1 MDLTKQPIV
10 IPALLA
16 AFLSLLWM
24 SALRPV
30 EGQNFDDF
38 NPFSP
43 FDNQTIVDDNITT
56 TTTTNNGT
64 AATATERIDNI
75 GFSLN
80 LSATSNNNTLL
91 NEYVKAMRFYSGPLI
106 REAIKDEVGAE
117 NAKSV
122 RIVIIGFDG
131 MTTHNTVGIDDAIPI
146 MRSEIS
152 SLIREI
158 QNTSTTVRVE
168 IILDASQC
176 SLADPTDSIEQCLF
190 TIRLEHG

>member
-56 TTTTNNGT
+56 TTNNETT
-64 AATATERIDNI
+64 ATETERIDNI

-158 QNTSTTVRVE
+158 QNASTVRVE